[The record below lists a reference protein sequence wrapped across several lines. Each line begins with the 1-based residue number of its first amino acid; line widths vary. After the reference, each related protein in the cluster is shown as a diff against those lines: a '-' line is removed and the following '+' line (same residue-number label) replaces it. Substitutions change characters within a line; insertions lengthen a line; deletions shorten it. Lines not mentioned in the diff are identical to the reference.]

1 MKNTKKAFTLVE
13 LIVVI
18 TILAVLGTIAFVS
31 FGSYSADA
39 RNTKRT
45 SDVKGIQSKISTSV
59 TEGMSLLAMVTSD
72 NTKELATPS
81 IQGTASTAGT
91 DYNAGAVNYAVVGVK
106 AEDFKDPS
114 NDEDYIV
121 GATTRLGGK
130 FEVTASLED
139 GAGNRVAKVV
149 GDYSP
154 RAETTVAVTST
165 GTKGTI
171 PDADIGKLK
180 VGDSNGTVKIVKV
193 SKDFK
198 TVTFDG
204 NFATGNFTVAAEV
217 GGLVKDADDTAS
229 TNPVI
234 EGSTTARPY

>member
-45 SDVKGIQSKISTSV
+45 SDIKGIQSKISTSV

-72 NTKELATPS
+72 NTKELTTPS
-81 IQGTASTAGT
+81 IQGTNSTAGT
-91 DYNAGAVNYAVVGVK
+91 DYNAGPVKYSVIGIK

-114 NDEDYIV
+114 NDQDYIV
-121 GATTRLGGK
+121 GATTRLSGK

-139 GAGNRVAKVV
+139 GAGNRIAKVV

-171 PDADIGKLK
+171 ADADIGKLK
-180 VGDSNGTVKIVKV
+180 VGDSNGTVRIVKIA
-193 SKDFK
+193 KDLK
-198 TVTFDG
+198 TITFDAT
-204 NFATGNFTVAAEV
+204 FATGNFVVAAEAA
-217 GGLVKDADDTAS
+217 GLVKDADATA
-229 TNPVI
+229 TANPVV
-234 EGSTTARPY
+234 EGSTTALPY